1 MTLLLSSHSASSST
15 ANGPILSLHSKR
27 KAEPAPGPVSTPA
40 PPADPAEVDALD
52 ALLSMSMII
61 TNISHD
67 VPSPRVLP
75 APSSPVHGAV
85 MATNNYSSNNHN
97 NNNNNSN
104 SSNNNGSSTN
114 NGNGFRI
121 THQVHPV
128 HYRSAFST
136 QHSDHVYKSEPESSP
151 SHRLDPTMVQKEELV
166 AEQEQ
171 RKRTDKS
178 RASAAPFVN
187 NASAVIDSLLKTHQQ
202 LSSTSTSTSP
212 ESQTTTTVQQPYTQA
227 HSPRSIDSAPSSPQ
241 RSSSHILQVNPATS
255 YEHRTLSDT
264 TPSLLSTAGDSL
276 ESDHYDDAEDEGE
289 DDEDDEEG
297 DEGDDPD
304 QFHLHPLHALPGTKR
319 KPQSEASK
327 KGRSLYSCSH
337 PGCGRSFDRRF
348 NRDSHE
354 MTHNPDR
361 QRPFVCSNPDCDQAF
376 MRRHDLQR
384 HEASKHKSVR
394 LFSCQR
400 CNKSFSRQDGL
411 RRHVASKRLCFD
423 KKSHFT

>member
-1 MTLLLSSHSASSST
+1 MTLLLSSHSPSASNAT
-15 ANGPILSLHSKR
+15 GPILSVHSR
-27 KAEPAPGPVSTPA
+27 HKAEPAAGPASTLT

-52 ALLSMSMII
+52 ALLSMSMTI
-61 TNISHD
+61 TNINHD
-67 VPSPRVLP
+67 VPSPRAPP
-75 APSSPVHGAV
+75 APSSPVHGI
-85 MATNNYSSNNHN
+85 ATA
-97 NNNNNSN
+97 NNNS
-104 SSNNNGSSTN
+104 
-114 NGNGFRI
+114 FRI
-121 THQVHPV
+121 SNQLHPV
-128 HYRSAFST
+128 HDRLA
-136 QHSDHVYKSEPESSP
+136 HVFKSEPDSST
-151 SHRLDPTMVQKEELV
+151 SHRLDSMAKEEEQ
-166 AEQEQ
+166 AEDEQ
-171 RKRTDKS
+171 RARTDS
-178 RASAAPFVN
+178 PRASQRSSAAPFVN
-187 NASAVIDSLLKTHQQ
+187 NTCAGIDSLLKTHQQ
-202 LSSTSTSTSP
+202 LSTSTSTSP
-212 ESQTTTTVQQPYTQA
+212 ESQTTTRVQPHKQT
-227 HSPRSIDSAPSSPQ
+227 HLPRSMDSAPSSPQ
-241 RSSSHILQVNPATS
+241 RSSSNILHANPANS

-264 TPSLLSTAGDSL
+264 APSVASTIGDSL

-289 DDEDDEEG
+289 DDEDDEDG

-304 QFHLHPLHALPGTKR
+304 HFHLHPLHALPGTKR

-327 KGRSLYSCSH
+327 KGRSLYTCSH

-361 QRPFVCSNPDCDQAF
+361 QRPFVCSNPECDQAF